1 MVFHTLE
8 IRRGPEDDSGRMV
21 SLRTLANVEVTFQSR
36 SAAESGYIAV
46 ERGGKQSATIEVYEE
61 DQARIEEDRIV
72 IRGTLGEPDSTSA
85 EFGDWILTTG
95 WQPLSNP
102 GPTSHRPL
110 PHVFGSLPARFPPRY
125 TT

>member
-8 IRRGPEDDSGRMV
+8 IRRGPEDDTGRMV
-21 SLRTLANVEVTFQSR
+21 ALRTLSNVEISFQSR

-72 IRGTLGEPDSTSA
+72 IRGTLGGPDSTSA
-85 EFGDWILTTG
+85 EFGDWILTN
-95 WQPLSNP
+95 WACRDNP
-102 GPTSHRPL
+102 GKISHRL
-110 PHVFGSLPARFPPRY
+110 PIRGSRSSPARSPTCY

>member
-8 IRRGPEDDSGRMV
+8 IRRGPEDDSGRMTA
-21 SLRTLANVEVTFQSR
+21 LRTLSNVEVTFQSR

-46 ERGGKQSATIEVYEE
+46 ERTGKGSASIEVYEE

-85 EFGDWILTTG
+85 EFGDWILT
-95 WQPLSNP
+95 N
-102 GPTSHRPL
+102 
-110 PHVFGSLPARFPPRY
+110 
-125 TT
+125 

>member
-8 IRRGPEDDSGRMV
+8 IRRGPEDDTGRMTA
-21 SLRTLANVEVTFQSR
+21 LRTLSNVEISFQSR

-46 ERGGKQSATIEVYEE
+46 ERGGTQSASIEVYEE

-85 EFGDWILTTG
+85 EFGDWILT
-95 WQPLSNP
+95 N
-102 GPTSHRPL
+102 
-110 PHVFGSLPARFPPRY
+110 
-125 TT
+125 